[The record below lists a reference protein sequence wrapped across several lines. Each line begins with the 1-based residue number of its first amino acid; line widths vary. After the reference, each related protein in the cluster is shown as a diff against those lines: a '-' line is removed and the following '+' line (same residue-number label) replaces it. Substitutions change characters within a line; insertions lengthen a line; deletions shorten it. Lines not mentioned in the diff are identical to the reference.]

1 MLLASLMRRRPDEL
15 RADFQ
20 QFYSLNID
28 GAGRE
33 YGMLHAA
40 ALAAQLPRESRCV
53 RLENP
58 EKEWSDGL
66 YMLHSAEHTLR
77 VLAWQQTEDAA
88 KKRNFPK
95 PLPTPADMARV
106 QRRLERTDVDRI
118 NRILGIEGGV

>member
-1 MLLASLMRRRPDEL
+1 MLLASLMRKRPDEL

-20 QFYSLNID
+20 QFYGLNID

-40 ALAAQLPRESRCV
+40 ALAAQLPREARCV

-58 EKEWSDGL
+58 ETQWGDGL
-66 YMLHSAEHTLR
+66 YMLRAAEHTLR

-88 KKRNFPK
+88 KRRNFPK
-95 PLPTPADMARV
+95 PLPTPADRARV
-106 QRRLERTDVDRI
+106 RRRLERTDVGRI
-118 NRILGIEGGV
+118 NRILGMEGGV

>member
-1 MLLASLMRRRPDEL
+1 MLLASLMRKRPDEL

-20 QFYSLNID
+20 QFYGLNID

-58 EKEWSDGL
+58 EKEWGDGL
-66 YMLHSAEHTLR
+66 YMLHAAEHALR

-95 PLPTPADMARV
+95 PLPTPADRARV